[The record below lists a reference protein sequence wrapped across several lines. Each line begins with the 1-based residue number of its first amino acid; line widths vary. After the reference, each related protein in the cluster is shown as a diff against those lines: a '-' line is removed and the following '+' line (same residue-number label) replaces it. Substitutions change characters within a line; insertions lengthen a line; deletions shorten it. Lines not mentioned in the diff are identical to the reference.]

1 MRNIIK
7 SIFLNKKLLLIL
19 LLAFFFPIS
28 RRVNLAAS
36 QIPELKIEYLND
48 FDRFLFEPCESCL
61 VGIIQHLLLIIII
74 FITLINRRLLIKYF
88 NKISYY
94 IKLFALIFI
103 TYEELSFMT
112 LDANNNFLKS
122 LNNQYEFNLH
132 NAYFMN
138 VYLLERIP
146 IVGEIG
152 LFTALTSLILFI
164 IGFGSRLKFLNKF
177 RIWFLEKEYSYFSF
191 VYFLNLAISK
201 ILNYFSVYSITGWW
215 GGFFFNLEH
224 IELFLYIVFL
234 LDTLDKIKTAKNKF
248 FNNLS

>member
-1 MRNIIK
+1 MHLIDFF
-7 SIFLNKKLLLIL
+7 SI
-19 LLAFFFPIS
+19 
-28 RRVNLAAS
+28 
-36 QIPELKIEYLND
+36 
-48 FDRFLFEPCESCL
+48 PCETCL
-61 VGIIQHLLLIIII
+61 IGIIQHLLLIIII

-112 LDANNNFLKS
+112 FDVNNNFLKS
-122 LNNQYEFNLH
+122 LNNQSEFNIH

-152 LFTALTSLILFI
+152 LITALTSLILFI
-164 IGFGSRLKFLNKF
+164 IGFGSRLKFLNKY
-177 RIWFLEKEYSYFSF
+177 RICFLKKEYSYFSF

-201 ILNYFSVYSITGWW
+201 ILNYFSFYSITGWW
-215 GGFFFNLEH
+215 GDFSTILN
-224 IELFLYIVFL
+224 
-234 LDTLDKIKTAKNKF
+234 T
-248 FNNLS
+248 